1 MASASPPS
9 TTRVYRRTTGPYPLT
24 LTSTT
29 TRLPALGPHDVLLR
43 IRAVALNFRDVA
55 MLHEGRYPVRVA
67 AGGIPGS
74 DCAGEVVR
82 IGAGVK
88 RFRVGDRVAPTL
100 DLAHLTGEGK
110 EREAGICA
118 LGGDSDSVALLQGT
132 GGVSM
137 FALQLCI
144 AAGIKPIITS
154 SSDEKLEAIKK
165 LSPAVEGI
173 NYKKHADVAAE
184 VLRLTEGKG
193 VDIVVNNT
201 GMGSFP
207 SDFASLRKRYGTIS
221 WVGFLEGFKGDWD
234 PSHLFALMTKSAKI
248 QGIAVGSRKDFEDV
262 CKFLEDKKVQL
273 TPIIDRVFTFD
284 EAPQAF
290 EYLYSGKHTGKVVI
304 KL

>member
-1 MASASPPS
+1 
-9 TTRVYRRTTGPYPLT
+9 
-24 LTSTT
+24 
-29 TRLPALGPHDVLLR
+29 
-43 IRAVALNFRDVA
+43 
-55 MLHEGRYPVRVA
+55 
-67 AGGIPGS
+67 
-74 DCAGEVVR
+74 
-82 IGAGVK
+82 
-88 RFRVGDRVAPTL
+88 
-100 DLAHLTGEGK
+100 
-110 EREAGICA
+110 
-118 LGGDSDSVALLQGT
+118 
-132 GGVSM
+132 M
-137 FALQLCI
+137 FALQLCV

-184 VLRLTEGKG
+184 VLRLTDGKG